1 MEVYLWLGADALS
14 LAQTSDLQ
22 KYWFEFLTVFHH
34 LPVFPP
40 SRLYVMGNYIA
51 QAPMLTQKW

>member
-1 MEVYLWLGADALS
+1 MEVYLWLSADAVS

-22 KYWFEFLTVFHH
+22 KYWFELLIVFHH

-40 SRLYVMGNYIA
+40 SRLYVSGNYIT
-51 QAPMLTQKW
+51 QAPLLTWKW